1 MNKIVIGT
9 KVRVA
14 TGRNAGQ
21 VGTVTANKDGIVYV
35 DFGRM
40 INVNE
45 GFGSMEMYPDGYWVA
60 DKYISVVS

>member
-1 MNKIVIGT
+1 MTFTKGS
-9 KVRVA
+9 KVRVT

-21 VGTVTANKDGIVYV
+21 VGTVTCVNEDRDIVYV

-45 GFGSMEMYPDGYWVA
+45 GFGSMEMYPDGYWIAVKNVVA
-60 DKYISVVS
+60 Q